1 MDTPKELTI
10 TCAHGVEP
18 RLLELEQHSTYRGL
32 LDGGPTHE
40 LNEQLLENVATYQG
54 RIPTHLV
61 RPTER
66 LVDRRHPSPFG
77 PLMFLPGRQCTGLF
91 DVGGRWLTIVW
102 FQESWAPP
110 IDSVVLEELQTLDFL
125 AIAFDE
131 VGTW

>member
-10 TCAHGVEP
+10 TCAYGVEP
-18 RLLELEQHSTYRGL
+18 HLLELDQHSTYRGL

-40 LNEQLLENVATYQG
+40 LNQQLLEGITSYQG

-66 LVDRRHPSPFG
+66 LVDRKRPSPFG
-77 PLMFLPGRQCTGLF
+77 PLMFLPERQCTGLF

-102 FQESWAPP
+102 FQETWAPP
-110 IDSVVLEELQTLDFL
+110 IDPVVLEKLQTLDFL
-125 AIAFDE
+125 TIAFDE